1 LPAKINLT
9 MKFEF
14 LTFFILLSLI
24 SFGQN
29 KVENLDSVTIK
40 AQRIA
45 LPFSKNSR
53 TITLITA
60 LQIKQSAATSVAQL
74 LQNYAGIDVRQRGLD
89 GMQADLYIRG
99 GSFDQTLLL
108 IDGIPVEDAQT
119 GHHLL
124 NSLPAIEV
132 IERIEIIK
140 GPAARVYGQNAFTGA
155 INIITKKA
163 KENSINIKEATG
175 SFNHV
180 NLGLLI
186 SQSNKKISQIF
197 QVKRNT
203 SAGYRFN
210 TDFKN
215 NHALYKANFKI
226 KKLSFNVLATFAE
239 RKFGA
244 NGFYASPSYK
254 NQYEETQTSLV
265 GLSSTYKSGNYKVN
279 SKLYWKRNQD
289 MYTFL
294 RYNPSYFR
302 NFHITNKVGAS
313 FNSTLTSDKGIT
325 GFGLDIAKDYI
336 VSNNL
341 GSHNRYVVTSF
352 LEYRFSLADDNIDI
366 TPGVALSYYSDF
378 NFHAFPGINLGL
390 QLNKRTRIY
399 GNVGY
404 TYRVPTYTDL
414 FYSSPTTLGNAL
426 LKPEEAVAEELGLKY
441 HNKHIRFDMA
451 IYNRHSKNLIDYIKN
466 NPTDKWEANNIRKV
480 NSYGFEINTA
490 YHFELNEYNQSISF
504 GYNYL
509 KDNVK
514 KLLVPFSRYSLN
526 SIKHQVVSTLN
537 TKFSKHFSQNIN
549 YRFVGRPDGTHYTV
563 FDAKIN
569 FVVENVAM
577 SLSGNNIFNATYSE
591 TSLVPMPKSN
601 YLISLAY
608 TFK

>member
-1 LPAKINLT
+1 
-9 MKFEF
+9 MKFKLPLF
-14 LTFFILLSLI
+14 LIFLSLF

-29 KVENLDSVTIK
+29 KVENLDSITIN

-60 LQIKQSAATSVAQL
+60 SQIKNSPATSVAQL
-74 LQNYAGIDVRQRGLD
+74 LQNYTGIDVRQRGLE

-108 IDGIPVEDAQT
+108 IDGIAVEDSQT

-124 NSLPAIEV
+124 NSLPAIEM

-140 GPAARVYGQNAFTGA
+140 GPAARIYGQNAFTGA

-163 KENSINIKEATG
+163 DKNYTKLQVATG
-175 SFNHV
+175 SFNNTNV
-180 NLGLLI
+180 GLIMSQKSENL
-186 SQSNKKISQIF
+186 SQIF
-197 QVKRNT
+197 QVKRHT

-226 KKLSFNVLATFAE
+226 KDIPFSVLATYAD

-244 NGFYASPSYK
+244 NGFYASPDFK
-254 NQYEETQTSLV
+254 DQYEETQTSLV
-265 GLSSTYKSGNYKVN
+265 GLSTTYKTDNYKVN
-279 SKLYWKRNQD
+279 SRLYWKRNQD
-289 MYTFL
+289 MYVFL
-294 RYNPSYFR
+294 RYNPTYFR

-313 FNSTLTSDKGIT
+313 FNSTVTSDKGIT
-325 GFGLDIAKDYI
+325 GFGIDIAKNYI

-341 GSHNRYVVTSF
+341 GAHNRYVATGF
-352 LEYRFSLADDNIDI
+352 IEHRFNFSDGKFDV
-366 TPGVALSYYSDF
+366 TPGVALNYYSDF
-378 NFHAFPGINLGL
+378 NFHAFPGVDLGL
-390 QLNKRTRIY
+390 QLNPNTRIY

-414 FYSSPTTLGNAL
+414 FYSSPTTAGNVDL
-426 LKPEEAVAEELGLKY
+426 IPEEAVAEELGLKFSKS
-441 HNKHIRFDMA
+441 NFSFDMA
-451 IYNRHSKNLIDYIKN
+451 IFNRQSKNLIDYVKN
-466 NPTDKWEANNIRKV
+466 NPTDKWEANNLRKV
-480 NSYGFEINTA
+480 NSYGVEINSV
-490 YHFELNEYNQSISF
+490 YHFEFKGYNQSVKM

-514 KLLVPFSRYSLN
+514 QVNVPFSRYSLN
-526 SIKHQVVSTLN
+526 SIKHQIVATLN
-537 TKFSKHFSQNIN
+537 TKFFKHFSQSVH
-549 YRFVGRPDGTHYTV
+549 YRFVERPDGSHYTV

-569 FVVENVAM
+569 FVVKNVAM
-577 SLSGNNIFNATYSE
+577 SLSGNNIFNAIYSE

-601 YLISLAY
+601 YLMRLTY

>member
-1 LPAKINLT
+1 MKSKLT
-9 MKFEF
+9 IF
-14 LTFFILLSLI
+14 LIFLSLF

-29 KVENLDSVTIK
+29 KVENLDSVTIN

-53 TITLITA
+53 TITLITTS
-60 LQIKQSAATSVAQL
+60 QIKNSVASSVAQL
-74 LQNYAGIDVRQRGLD
+74 LQNYAGVDVRQRGLE

-108 IDGIPVEDAQT
+108 IDGIAVEDSQT

-124 NSLPAIEV
+124 NSMPAIET

-140 GPAARVYGQNAFTGA
+140 GPAARIYGQNAFTGA
-155 INIITKKA
+155 INIITKNA
-163 KENSINIKEATG
+163 QENYTKVQAATG
-175 SFNHV
+175 SFNNTNV
-180 NLGLLI
+180 GLI
-186 SQSNKKISQIF
+186 VSQSGKNSSQIF

-226 KKLSFNVLATFAE
+226 KEIPFNILATYAD

-244 NGFYASPSYK
+244 NGFYANPDFK
-254 NQYEETQTSLV
+254 DQYEETQTSLI
-265 GLSSTYKSGNYKVN
+265 GLSSTYKTDNYKVN
-279 SKLYWKRNQD
+279 SRLYWKRNQD
-289 MYTFL
+289 MYVFL
-294 RYNPSYFR
+294 RYNPAFFR
-302 NFHITNKVGAS
+302 NFHITNKIGAS
-313 FNSTLTSDKGIT
+313 FNSTLSSDKGIT
-325 GFGLDIAKDYI
+325 GFGLDIAKNYI

-341 GSHNRYVVTSF
+341 GAHNRYVATGF
-352 LEYRFSLADDNIDI
+352 IEHRFNFYDGKFDV
-366 TPGVALSYYSDF
+366 TPGVALNYYSDF
-378 NFHAFPGINLGL
+378 DFHAFPGVDLGL
-390 QLNKRTRIY
+390 QLNSNTRIY

-414 FYSSPTTLGNAL
+414 FYNSPTTAGNVNL
-426 LKPEEAVAEELGLKY
+426 IPEEAVAEELGLKY
-441 HNKHIRFDMA
+441 HNKYFRFDVA
-451 IYNRHSKNLIDYIKN
+451 VFNRQSKNLIDYVKN
-466 NPTDKWEANNIRKV
+466 NPTDKWEANNLRKV
-480 NSYGFEINTA
+480 NSYGFEISTHYN
-490 YHFELNEYNQSISF
+490 FDFNNYNQTVKI

-514 KLLVPFSRYSLN
+514 QINVPFSRYSLN

-537 TKFSKHFSQNIN
+537 TKFFKHFSQSIN
-549 YRFVGRPDGTHYTV
+549 YRFVERPDGSHYTV

-569 FVVENVAM
+569 FVVENVEM
-577 SLSGNNIFNATYSE
+577 SISGNNIFNAVYSE

-601 YLISLAY
+601 YLMRLAY

>member
-1 LPAKINLT
+1 
-9 MKFEF
+9 MKFKF
-14 LTFFILLSLI
+14 LILFVIFSQFIFS
-24 SFGQN
+24 QN
-29 KVENLDSVTIK
+29 TQDKIENLDSVTIN

-53 TITLITA
+53 AITLITA
-60 LQIKQSAATSVAQL
+60 SQIKNSTATSVAQL
-74 LQNYAGIDVRQRGLD
+74 LQNYPGVDVRQRGLE

-108 IDGIPVEDAQT
+108 IDGIAVEDSQT

-124 NSLPAIEV
+124 NSLPAIEI

-140 GPAARVYGQNAFTGA
+140 GPAARIYGQNAFTGA
-155 INIITKKA
+155 VNIITKKA
-163 KENSINIKEATG
+163 QENYTKVQASTG
-175 SFNHV
+175 SFNNTSV
-180 NLGLLI
+180 SLI
-186 SQSNKKISQIF
+186 VSQSGKNGSQLF

-226 KKLSFNVLATFAE
+226 KEIPFSVLATYAD

-244 NGFYASPSYK
+244 NGFYASPSFK
-254 NQYEETQTSLV
+254 DQYEETQTTLV
-265 GLSSTYKSGNYKVN
+265 GLSSEFKKGNYKQQ
-279 SKLYWKRNQD
+279 SKIYWKRNQD
-289 MYTFL
+289 MYEFL
-294 RYNPSYFR
+294 RYNPTYFR

-313 FNSTLTSDKGIT
+313 FNSTATSDKGIT
-325 GFGLDIAKDYI
+325 GFGIDIAKNYI

-341 GSHNRYVVTSF
+341 GAHNRYVVTGF
-352 LEYRFSLADDNIDI
+352 LEHRFSFVEDKLDI
-366 TPGVALSYYSDF
+366 TPGVAVNYYSDF
-378 NFHAFPGINLGL
+378 NFHAFPGVDLGL
-390 QLNKRTRIY
+390 QLNPNTRIY

-414 FYSSPTTLGNAL
+414 FYNSPTTAGNVNL
-426 LKPEEAVAEELGLKY
+426 IPEEAVAEELGLKFSKS
-441 HNKHIRFDMA
+441 NFSFDMA
-451 IYNRHSKNLIDYIKN
+451 IFNRQSKNLIDYVKN
-466 NPTDKWEANNIRKV
+466 NPTDKWEANNLRKV
-480 NSYGFEINTA
+480 NSYGVEINSV
-490 YHFELNEYNQSISF
+490 YHFEFKGYNQSVKM

-514 KLLVPFSRYSLN
+514 QVSVPFSRYSLN
-526 SIKHQVVSTLN
+526 SIKHQIVATLN
-537 TKFSKHFSQNIN
+537 TKFFKHFSQSVY
-549 YRFVGRPDGTHYTV
+549 YRFVERPDGSHYTV

-569 FVVENVAM
+569 FVVKNVAM
-577 SLSGNNIFNATYSE
+577 SLSGNNIFNAIYSE

-601 YLISLAY
+601 YLMRLTY

>member
-1 LPAKINLT
+1 
-9 MKFEF
+9 MKLKF
-14 LTFFILLSLI
+14 LVFFTLLSI
-24 SFGQN
+24 FSFGQN
-29 KVENLDSVTIK
+29 KVENLDSITIK
-40 AQRIA
+40 GQRIA

-53 TITLITA
+53 TITLITT

-108 IDGIPVEDAQT
+108 IDGIPVTDSQT

-124 NSLPAIEV
+124 NSLPAIEA
-132 IERIEIIK
+132 IERIEIVK
-140 GPAARVYGQNAFTGA
+140 GPAARIYGQNAFTGA

-180 NLGLLI
+180 NIGMLV
-186 SQSNKKISQIF
+186 SQSNKNISQIF

-226 KKLSFNVLATFAE
+226 KKLPFNVLGSFSE

-254 NQYEETQTSLV
+254 DQYEETQTSLI

-279 SKLYWKRNQD
+279 TKLYWKRNQD

-302 NFHITNKVGAS
+302 NFHITNKVGVS
-313 FNSTLTSDKGIT
+313 FNSKLISDKGIT
-325 GFGLDIAKDYI
+325 GFGLDIAKNYI

-341 GSHNRYVVTSF
+341 GPHNRYVVTGF
-352 LEYRFSLADDNIDI
+352 LEHRFSLSDDKIDI
-366 TPGVALSYYSDF
+366 TPGVAISYFSDF
-378 NFHAFPGINLGL
+378 NFHAFPGVDLGL
-390 QLNKRTRIY
+390 QLNNRTRIY

-414 FYSSPTTLGNAL
+414 YYSSPTTLGNTS
-426 LKPEEAVAEELGLKY
+426 LKPEEAVAEEFGLKH
-441 HNKHIRFDMA
+441 HNKHFRFDVA

-466 NPTDKWEANNIRKV
+466 NPTDKWKANNIRKV
-480 NSYGFEINTA
+480 NSYGFEINSA
-490 YHFELNEYNQSISF
+490 YHFNLKGYNQSISF

-514 KLLVPFSRYSLN
+514 NVSVPFSRYSLN
-526 SIKHQVVSTLN
+526 SIKHQVVSALN
-537 TKFSKHFSQNIN
+537 AKFFKHFSQNLN
-549 YRFVGRPDGTHYTV
+549 YRFVQRPDGTHYTV

-569 FVVENVAM
+569 LVVENVAM

>member
-1 LPAKINLT
+1 
-9 MKFEF
+9 MKFKF
-14 LTFFILLSLI
+14 LILFVVFSQFIFS
-24 SFGQN
+24 QN
-29 KVENLDSVTIK
+29 TQDKIENLDSVTIN

-53 TITLITA
+53 AVTLITA
-60 LQIKQSAATSVAQL
+60 SQIKNSAATSVAQL
-74 LQNYAGIDVRQRGLD
+74 LQNYLGVDVRQRGLE

-108 IDGIPVEDAQT
+108 IDGIAVEDSQT

-124 NSLPAIEV
+124 NSLPAIEI

-140 GPAARVYGQNAFTGA
+140 GPAARIYGQNAFTGA
-155 INIITKKA
+155 VNIITKKVR
-163 KENSINIKEATG
+163 ENYTKVQASTG
-175 SFNHV
+175 SFNNTSV
-180 NLGLLI
+180 SLI
-186 SQSNKKISQIF
+186 VSQSGKNGSQLF

-226 KKLSFNVLATFAE
+226 KEIPFSVLATYAD

-244 NGFYASPSYK
+244 NGFYASPSFK
-254 NQYEETQTSLV
+254 DQYEETQTTLV
-265 GLSSTYKSGNYKVN
+265 GLSSEFKKGNYKQQ
-279 SKLYWKRNQD
+279 SKIYWKRNQD
-289 MYTFL
+289 MYELL
-294 RYNPSYFR
+294 RYNPAYFR

-313 FNSTLTSDKGIT
+313 FNSTATSDKGIT
-325 GFGLDIAKDYI
+325 GFGIDIAKNYI

-341 GSHNRYVVTSF
+341 GAHNRYVVTGF
-352 LEYRFSLADDNIDI
+352 LEHRFSFAEDKLDI
-366 TPGVALSYYSDF
+366 TPGVAVNYYSDF
-378 NFHAFPGINLGL
+378 NFHAFPGVDLGL
-390 QLNKRTRIY
+390 QLNLNTRIY

-414 FYSSPTTLGNAL
+414 FYNSPMTVGNENLA
-426 LKPEEAVAEELGLKY
+426 PEEAIAEELGVKY
-441 HNKHIRFDMA
+441 HNAYFNFEVA
-451 IYNRHSKNLIDYIKN
+451 IFNRQSKNLIDYVKN
-466 NPTDKWEANNIRKV
+466 NPTDKWEANNLRKV
-480 NSYGFEINTA
+480 NSYGVEINSV
-490 YHFELNEYNQSISF
+490 YHFKINGYNQSIKM

-514 KLLVPFSRYSLN
+514 QISVPFSRYSLN

-537 TKFSKHFSQNIN
+537 TKFFKHFLQSVN
-549 YRFVGRPDGTHYTV
+549 YRFVERPDGSHYTV

-569 FVVENVAM
+569 FIVNNVAM
-577 SLSGNNIFNATYSE
+577 SLSGNNIFNAIYTE
-591 TSLVPMPKSN
+591 TNLVPMPKSN
-601 YLISLAY
+601 YLMRLTY